1 MHDHVSAS
9 SQQTNTSSEN
19 LSVGDAITGRHSIR
33 RFKSTPVPI
42 STVEAILKQASRAP
56 SGTNTQPWKV
66 HCVTGKRR
74 ERLSKAVLAAAR
86 KGEKT
91 EEYPY
96 MPAPI
101 NEPYLTRRRR
111 VGYELYRLYGIERD
125 DYPRRLEAM
134 LRNFEFFGAPVGL
147 FFSMDRSLAYGSWL
161 DCGMFMQNVMLS
173 ARGHGLETC
182 PQQAWCEFGQVVHD
196 QLDIPMDQI
205 LISGMSLGYADF
217 DAPENTLVS
226 EREPL
231 ENFAT
236 FLSD

>member
-1 MHDHVSAS
+1 MHDHVA
-9 SQQTNTSSEN
+9 TNSLPIDQKTGKMT
-19 LSVGDAITGRHSIR
+19 VGDAILGRHSIR

-42 STVEAILKQASRAP
+42 STIEAILHQASRAP

-66 HCVTGKRR
+66 YCVMGKRR
-74 ERLSKAVLAAAR
+74 DQLSQAVLDAAR

-101 NEPYLTRRRR
+101 GEPYLTRRRR

-125 DYPRRLEAM
+125 DYPRRREAM

-147 FFSMDRSLAYGSWL
+147 FISMDRALVYGSWL
-161 DCGMFMQNVMLS
+161 DCGMFMQNIMLS

-196 QLDIPMDQI
+196 QLDIPADQI

-231 ENFAT
+231 EHFVT